1 MDFTQK
7 EFWLQIKSEF
17 EQAIGASY
25 LCNGSNIFAEWWDK
39 PYFRKK
45 CQLFA
50 KLFLAESGNKSH
62 TISADAKDQFG
73 ALFVRITLQVVRSP
87 YDDRQINRQVRL
99 DFINW
104 CINKFQ

>member
-1 MDFTQK
+1 MINNPANSL
-7 EFWLQIKSEF
+7 EFWQKVKAEF
-17 EQAIGASY
+17 EQSTKEIY
-25 LCNGSNIFAEWWDK
+25 ICHGSNIFAEWWGK

-62 TISADAKDQFG
+62 TISANCVKQG
-73 ALFVRITLQVVRSP
+73 ALFVRITLHA
-87 YDDRQINRQVRL
+87 YDDRQIHRQVRL